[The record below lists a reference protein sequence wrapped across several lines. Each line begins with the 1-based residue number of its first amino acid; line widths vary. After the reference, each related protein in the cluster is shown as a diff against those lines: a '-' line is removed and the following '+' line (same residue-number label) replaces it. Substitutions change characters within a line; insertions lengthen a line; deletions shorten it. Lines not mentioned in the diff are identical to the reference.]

1 MLDCG
6 RPLPLFAGGKPS
18 VASQSARGLVHCK
31 TWWLKLAPLA
41 LLAAILCRHAAA
53 QSYSI
58 DWSTIGGGGGVSTGG
73 VYQVTGTIGQPDA
86 GAPMTGGNYSVSGGF
101 WSLIAAVQTPNAPL
115 LTISLT
121 HTNMAVVSWPSPST
135 GFGLQQNSS
144 AGTTNWTDVGLSPN
158 DNGTTKS
165 VVVPASPG
173 SKFYRL
179 RR

>member
-1 MLDCG
+1 LQTINYIDDMKTIFILRVAVG
-6 RPLPLFAGGKPS
+6 LLVATGGLTA
-18 VASQSARGLVHCK
+18 VR
-31 TWWLKLAPLA
+31 
-41 LLAAILCRHAAA
+41 A

-58 DWSTIGGGGGVSTGG
+58 DWSTIDGGGGVSTGG
-73 VYQVTGTIGQPDA
+73 VYQVNGTIGQADA
-86 GAPMTGGNYSVSGGF
+86 GVAMTGGNYSVSGGF
-101 WSLIAAVQTPNAPL
+101 WSLIAAVQTPGAPL
-115 LTISLT
+115 LKITLT
-121 HTNMAVVSWPSPST
+121 HTNTAVVSWPSPST

-179 RR
+179 KK

>member
-1 MLDCG
+1 MKTIFILRLAVG
-6 RPLPLFAGGKPS
+6 LL
-18 VASQSARGLVHCK
+18 VATSGLSAVR
-31 TWWLKLAPLA
+31 
-41 LLAAILCRHAAA
+41 A

-58 DWSTIGGGGGVSTGG
+58 DWSTIDGGGGVSTGG
-73 VYQVTGTIGQPDA
+73 VYQVNGTIGQADA

-101 WSLIAAVQTPNAPL
+101 WSLIAAVQTPGAPL

-121 HTNMAVVSWPSPST
+121 HTNTAVVSWPSPST

-144 AGTTNWTDVGLSPN
+144 AGTTNWTDVGLSPS
-158 DNGTTKS
+158 DNGTTKI
-165 VVVPASPG
+165 VVVPSLPG